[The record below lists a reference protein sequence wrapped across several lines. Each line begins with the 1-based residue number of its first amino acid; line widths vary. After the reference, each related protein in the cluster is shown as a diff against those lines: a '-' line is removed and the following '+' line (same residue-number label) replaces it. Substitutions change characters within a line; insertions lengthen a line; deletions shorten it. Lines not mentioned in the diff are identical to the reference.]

1 MEDHTSKNITTVK
14 IGLDGENMC
23 TGKQSLFV
31 NIWNGCLCPK
41 HTRNSQIINKR
52 GMDRAIQSFS
62 D

>member
-41 HTRNSQIINKR
+41 HKRNSQIINKR
-52 GMDRAIQSFS
+52 GMDRATQSFS